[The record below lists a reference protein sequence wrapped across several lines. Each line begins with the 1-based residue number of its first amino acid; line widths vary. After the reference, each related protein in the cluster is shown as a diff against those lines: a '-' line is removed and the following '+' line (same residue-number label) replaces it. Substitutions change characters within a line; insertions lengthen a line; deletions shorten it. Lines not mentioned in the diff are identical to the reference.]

1 MVIGGLFARTAPWQF
16 GQCLPRLGTYLKV
29 GIYAPLIAGGET
41 IEYAAHLIPEL
52 NVDRLPQVYADGVV
66 VVGDA
71 AGLLNPVNREGAN
84 LSMLSGKLAAETII
98 EAKARNDFSARTLS
112 GYKKRLD
119 ESIILDDMKKV
130 SKMTPFAHD
139 RPHLLSDYPKLAASA
154 ALEYLTVDGVSKKE
168 KQKKI
173 ASMVKGLPK
182 RRLIGDVLGG
192 IKTQR

>member
-1 MVIGGLFARTAPWQF
+1 MLDRFKRHPAI
-16 GQCLPRLGTYLKV
+16 
-29 GIYAPLIAGGET
+29 APLIAGGET

-84 LSMLSGKLAAETII
+84 LSMLSGKLAADTII
-98 EAKARNDFSARTLS
+98 EAKAKGDFSARMLS
-112 GYKKRLD
+112 EYKNRLD
-119 ESIILDDMKKV
+119 ESIILSDMKKV
-130 SKMTPFAHD
+130 AKMTPFAHD
-139 RPHLLSDYPKLAASA
+139 RPHLFTDYPQLAASA
-154 ALEYLTVDGVSKKE
+154 ALEYLTVDGISKKE

-182 RRLIGDVLGG
+182 RRLIGDALGAL
-192 IKTQR
+192 KTQR